1 MELTQVTGF
10 GWVVFINGFPEV
22 KGSVYRFRVMT
33 GGEHGSKSQD
43 DKNQDKRFGL
53 VFHLDS

>member
-22 KGSVYRFRVMT
+22 KGWVYRFRVMT
-33 GGEHGSKSQD
+33 G
-43 DKNQDKRFGL
+43 R
-53 VFHLDS
+53 